1 MKNKECDIVKDL
13 MQNYIDKVSSEATN
27 ELIETHIQTCKECSE
42 VLKEMQKDVDIEPLI
57 EQNEQV
63 DYLKRFKKKKI
74 GTIIATI
81 IITIL
86 VLFIAFLWVT
96 KFIEDARVNIDLDN
110 LSIEGWYIEEEGRI
124 GCYLWNNKNN
134 IVYDIVEDKDNKEI
148 YINILGTYTFTPIVQ
163 LWSKEI
169 TPDINKIYVK
179 NKDGD
184 TKLMWDRKEGFLV
197 EDISDRVRK
206 GRKIEEKKLE
216 SIYEKNN

>member
-27 ELIETHIQTCKECSE
+27 DLIETHIQTCKECN
-42 VLKEMQKDVDIEPLI
+42 VILNQMQKDVDIEPLI

-63 DYLKRFKKKKI
+63 DYLKGFKKKKI

-86 VLFIAFLWVT
+86 VLFIAFLWIT
-96 KFIEDARVNIDLDN
+96 KFIEDTRVNINLDK
-110 LSIEGWYIEEEGRI
+110 LSIEGWYLEEEGKL

-148 YINILGTYTFTPIVQ
+148 YINVLGKYSFSPVVQ
-163 LWSKEI
+163 QWRTENTL
-169 TPDINKIYVK
+169 DINKIYVK
-179 NKDGD
+179 NKEGNIR
-184 TKLMWDRKEGFLV
+184 LIWDKSKGLLV
-197 EDISDRVRK
+197 ENISNNIRESNK
-206 GRKIEEKKLE
+206 KQEEILR
-216 SIYEKNN
+216 SLYKNQ